1 VLAIYAFEAVPN
13 GSPARAA
20 VEASNQMKRDQAAAF
35 EAVLPSAR
43 VVRLENA
50 RHDVF
55 RSNESEVLQEI
66 RDFIARLPKPGDNP
80 IR

>member
-1 VLAIYAFEAVPN
+1 
-13 GSPARAA
+13 
-20 VEASNQMKRDQAAAF
+20 MKQDQVAAF
-35 EAVLPSAR
+35 EAGVPSAR